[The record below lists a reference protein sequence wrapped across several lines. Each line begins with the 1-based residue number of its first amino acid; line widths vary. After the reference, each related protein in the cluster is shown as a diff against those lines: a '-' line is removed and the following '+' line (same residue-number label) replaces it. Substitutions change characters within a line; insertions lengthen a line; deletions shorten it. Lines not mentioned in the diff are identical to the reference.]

1 MQNEHDD
8 SVIICEKCNKSCKGG
23 RKFKTH
29 MNSHREVSCKHCGK
43 KISYNSTSS
52 HVTKCIGGGENSF
65 KCDNCPAVFKTEGNL
80 RVQVTNKSC
89 PLKCNQCDKSEVT
102 LVTFEE
108 KTFLVSPKVFLKTKS
123 EVTLV
128 AFEEKTF
135 LVSPQVSFKTK
146 YLVTL
151 VAFEE
156 EKRFFLVLEFP
167 SKVYL

>member
-1 MQNEHDD
+1 MSPQ
-8 SVIICEKCNKSCKGG
+8 
-23 RKFKTH
+23 
-29 MNSHREVSCKHCGK
+29 VS
-43 KISYNSTSS
+43 
-52 HVTKCIGGGENSF
+52 
-65 KCDNCPAVFKTEGNL
+65 
-80 RVQVTNKSC
+80 
-89 PLKCNQCDKSEVT
+89 
-102 LVTFEE
+102 
-108 KTFLVSPKVFLKTKS
+108 LKTKS
-123 EVTLV
+123 AVTLV

>member
-1 MQNEHDD
+1 MGTY
-8 SVIICEKCNKSCKGG
+8 V
-23 RKFKTH
+23 
-29 MNSHREVSCKHCGK
+29 
-43 KISYNSTSS
+43 
-52 HVTKCIGGGENSF
+52 SF
-65 KCDNCPAVFKTEGNL
+65 KSAFV
-80 RVQVTNKSC
+80 
-89 PLKCNQCDKSEVT
+89 VT
-102 LVTFEE
+102 LVTFED
-108 KTFLVSPKVFLKTKS
+108 KTFLVSPQVSLKTKS
-123 EVTLV
+123 AVTLV

>member
-1 MQNEHDD
+1 M
-8 SVIICEKCNKSCKGG
+8 
-23 RKFKTH
+23 
-29 MNSHREVSCKHCGK
+29 
-43 KISYNSTSS
+43 
-52 HVTKCIGGGENSF
+52 
-65 KCDNCPAVFKTEGNL
+65 
-80 RVQVTNKSC
+80 
-89 PLKCNQCDKSEVT
+89 
-102 LVTFEE
+102 TFEE

-156 EKRFFLVLEFP
+156 EKRFF
-167 SKVYL
+167 